1 MEENQI
7 HDRLKRAEVKA
18 AASGRMVDPEDAVR
32 LLNLDEFEVNDDGHV
47 DGAKVGKAI
56 DGLIQA
62 KPYLRA
68 KGSTATRP
76 TADGGARQDPAPG
89 SDMNSILQGIKQ
101 RTGMGQ
107 GGAK

>member
-1 MEENQI
+1 MDEQSLQS
-7 HDRLKRAEVKA
+7 RLVAAEVKA
-18 AASGRMVDPEDAVR
+18 AAAGKMADPEDAVH
-32 LLNLDEFEVNDDGHV
+32 LLDIDDFEVDDNGRV
-47 DGAKVGKAI
+47 DASKVGKAI

-68 KGSTATRP
+68 QGSTATRP
-76 TADGGARQDPAPG
+76 TADGGARQAPAPG